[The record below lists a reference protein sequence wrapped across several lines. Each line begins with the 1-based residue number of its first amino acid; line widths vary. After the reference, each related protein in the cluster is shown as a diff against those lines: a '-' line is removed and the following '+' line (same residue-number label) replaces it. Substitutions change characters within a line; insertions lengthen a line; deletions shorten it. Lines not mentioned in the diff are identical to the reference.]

1 MLQEPDKKKMVIT
14 GGCGFIGSNMAHH
27 FAKSGEWDVF
37 VFDDMSRG
45 RKENIKD
52 DSITIIEGSGERLDD
67 CLYAFE
73 GADTVIHLAAKV
85 GGIGYYEEKPFSVCL
100 ENTLIDTSVILGMIM
115 TGVNKF
121 VYASTTHVYPHEL
134 QTSPD
139 SPPLKES
146 DAGSDP
152 LLSYGLEKLYI
163 EKLLSLIDV
172 ERDDEIDHDIPN
184 LGIARYCGIYGSGQD
199 TDLDNASLL
208 PALCKR
214 ASMYPE
220 VPYQIRGD
228 GRETRSYCY
237 IDDAIEATEM
247 MLNKMETERIV
258 GPYNV
263 GSDEK
268 FTVMQI
274 AEKIANISGK
284 DMMIQTQPEI
294 VANIM
299 GQSCDLETIKS
310 ELGWYPKTTLDEGLI
325 KIYNDVKER
334 VNYEKVST
342 NTE

>member
-1 MLQEPDKKKMVIT
+1 MTSKKKMVIT

-37 VFDDMSRG
+37 VFDDLSRG

-73 GADTVIHLAAKV
+73 EADTVIHLAAKV
-85 GGIGYYEEKPFSVCL
+85 GGIGLYEKRPFSVCM
-100 ENTLIDTSVILGMIM
+100 ENTLIDVSTIVAMVMSNVKNFI
-115 TGVNKF
+115 
-121 VYASTTHVYPHEL
+121 YASTTHVYPLEL
-134 QTSPD
+134 QTSSD

-152 LLSYGLEKLYI
+152 HLSYGLEKLYI
-163 EKLLSLIDV
+163 EKMLSMM
-172 ERDDEIDHDIPN
+172 EKEQSDDPYDTIPHI
-184 LGIARYCGIYGSGQD
+184 GIARYCGIYGSGQD
-199 TDLDNASLL
+199 TDLENASLL

-228 GRETRSYCY
+228 GKETRSYCY
-237 IDDAIEATEM
+237 IDDAIEATEK
-247 MLNKMETERIV
+247 MLNKMKTEKVV

-268 FTVMQI
+268 FTVMEI
-274 AEKIANISGK
+274 AEKIANISGHGMEIK
-284 DMMIQTQPEI
+284 TQPEI
-294 VANIM
+294 TASIM

-334 VNYEKVST
+334 VHEKVST
-342 NTE
+342 HTE

>member
-1 MLQEPDKKKMVIT
+1 MLQESDKKKMVIT
-14 GGCGFIGSNMAHH
+14 GGCGFIGSNMSHH

-67 CLYAFE
+67 CLFAFE

-100 ENTLIDTSVILGMIM
+100 ENTLIDTNVILGMIM
-115 TGVNKF
+115 AGVNKF

-163 EKLLSLIDV
+163 EKLLSFMDV

-199 TDLDNASLL
+199 TNLENTSLL

-214 ASMYPE
+214 ASLYPE

-284 DMMIQTQPEI
+284 DMAIQTQPEI

-310 ELGWYPKTTLDEGLI
+310 ELGWYPKTTLDKGLI

-334 VNYEKVST
+334 VNHEKVST
-342 NTE
+342 NAE